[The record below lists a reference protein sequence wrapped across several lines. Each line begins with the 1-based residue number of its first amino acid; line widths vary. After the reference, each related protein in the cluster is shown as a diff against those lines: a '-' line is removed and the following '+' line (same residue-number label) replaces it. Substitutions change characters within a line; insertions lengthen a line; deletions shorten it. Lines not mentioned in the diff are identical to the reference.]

1 MRGQPDVQ
9 EMATLFHVTGGYTYV
24 DPYGKAL
31 GYEDVFTKLENVRRH
46 YKRIG
51 LGAEA
56 LVGFRGVGSASC
68 DQGGDERAKQGFA
81 ATACVVHELEE
92 PEIERQLLL
101 RETPV
106 RAEPGPQQGPEPL
119 DGIDVHLAEP
129 VAILV
134 AGVFAAPVADRL
146 VLIAPALQAGVDAIL
161 VGVDEGAFGNRGRD
175 DRLDRPLLH
184 VGQHGEHYRASA
196 LDQAEDGWLV
206 LLQRAPARRPGQPPA
221 ASEPPPLATA
231 AGR

>member
-92 PEIERQLLL
+92 APD
-101 RETPV
+101 
-106 RAEPGPQQGPEPL
+106 RA
-119 DGIDVHLAEP
+119 
-129 VAILV
+129 
-134 AGVFAAPVADRL
+134 AA
-146 VLIAPALQAGVDAIL
+146 
-161 VGVDEGAFGNRGRD
+161 
-175 DRLDRPLLH
+175 
-184 VGQHGEHYRASA
+184 S
-196 LDQAEDGWLV
+196 
-206 LLQRAPARRPGQPPA
+206 PARSPGA
-221 ASEPPPLATA
+221 GGAKSA
-231 AGR
+231 AGTRTPRSC